1 MNDGTMT
8 KSHLAS
14 APHDGASN
22 EKTSTLYTAKDLASE
37 GSDKLEVV
45 KERLLDVKNK
55 VIEAKHKVVMRGN
68 VMVEKTRTF
77 VSARPLT
84 AIAIAFGVGYIGM
97 RVTRLFR

>member
-8 KSHLAS
+8 KSPLAS
-14 APHDGASN
+14 ASNDAAN
-22 EKTSTLYTAKDLASE
+22 EKVSTFYGIAKDGDSE
-37 GSDKLEVV
+37 GNDRLEVV
-45 KERLLDVKNK
+45 KEKLLDVKNK
-55 VIEAKHKVVMRGN
+55 VIEAKNKVVMRGN
-68 VMVEKTRTF
+68 VTVEKTRTF

>member
-14 APHDGASN
+14 TPHDGASN
-22 EKTSTLYTAKDLASE
+22 VKTSTLYDTTKDLASE
-37 GSDKLEVV
+37 GSDKLV

-97 RVTRLFR
+97 RVSRLFR

>member
-1 MNDGTMT
+1 MNDGTT
-8 KSHLAS
+8 KSPLAS
-14 APHDGASN
+14 ASNGAAN
-22 EKTSTLYTAKDLASE
+22 EEISTFYGLAKDLASE

-55 VIEAKHKVVMRGN
+55 VIEAKDKVVMRGN
-68 VMVEKTRTF
+68 VTVEKTRTF

-84 AIAIAFGVGYIGM
+84 AIAIAFGIGYIGM

>member
-8 KSHLAS
+8 TGPFASASNGVTSDPSSTLRDTAKHLA
-14 APHDGASN
+14 N
-22 EKTSTLYTAKDLASE
+22 ET
-37 GSDKLEVV
+37 SDKLEDV
-45 KERLLDVKNK
+45 KERLLHVKNRF
-55 VIEAKHKVVMRGN
+55 IEAKNKVVMRTN
-68 VMVEKTRTF
+68 VTVEKTRTF